1 MLTINQIVDDGV
13 AHSIYEYCW
22 IHLQDID
29 YHETWTTQSFGGPKH
44 VTNYYHLWLLVY
56 LISFSCAY
64 TIAYIFV

>member
-44 VTNYYHLWLLVY
+44 VTNYYHL
-56 LISFSCAY
+56 
-64 TIAYIFV
+64 